1 MPPQTRDDFRTVRI
15 WTYVVHNLYF
25 PVLALVKSSVLFF
38 LLRLGGQKPVV
49 RRAICAL
56 NALNLALMVA
66 ILSVTIAECRPIAYF
81 WDVSLGG
88 TCINQPLFYLWQNG
102 LNILTD
108 LLALGVPVCIFFGM
122 KMERRM
128 RIVTLYVFFLGF
140 M

>member
-1 MPPQTRDDFRTVRI
+1 M
-15 WTYVVHNLYF
+15 VHNLYF
-25 PVLALVKSSVLFF
+25 PVLALIKSSVLFF
-38 LLRLGGQKPVV
+38 LLRLGGQRPVV
-49 RRAICAL
+49 RRVICAL

-81 WDVSLGG
+81 WDVSLRG

-108 LLALGVPVCIFFGM
+108 LFALGVPVCIFFGM

-128 RIVTLYVFFLGF
+128 RIVTLYVFFLGI